1 MKFITSVVSWVLS
14 LLIGIA
20 VQAQAPARFDMQ
32 VRNDFFAGFAG
43 DMARLQKG
51 LDACER
57 TLADNPKHA
66 EALVWHGSGLYFK
79 AGMAFQQGDQK
90 SGIELFTRG
99 MKEMDDAVALEPEN
113 VGVLIPRGAVLLNG
127 TRFMSPEMAKPL
139 VEKALGDYEKTF
151 SIQSKS
157 GVFATLGDH
166 PKGEL
171 LFGLAEG
178 YARLG
183 QAEKARSYFNQLIE
197 RAPGSGHATQAKDYL
212 ATGEAPKVQGLGC
225 VGCHK

>member
-1 MKFITSVVSWVLS
+1 MKFIASVVTWFLS
-14 LLIGIA
+14 LLVGIA
-20 VQAQAPARFDMQ
+20 VQAQAPERFDMQ

-57 TLADNPKHA
+57 ALAENPKHA

-99 MKEMDDAVALEPEN
+99 IKEMDDAVALAPEN

-127 TRFMSPEMAKPL
+127 TRFMAPEMARPL
-139 VEKALGDYEKTF
+139 IEKALGDYEKTF
-151 SIQSKS
+151 AIQSKS

-183 QAEKARSYFNQLIE
+183 QPDKARTYFNQLIE
-197 RAPGSGHATQAKDYL
+197 HAPASGHAPQAKDYL
-212 ATGEAPKVQGLGC
+212 ATGETPKVQGLGC